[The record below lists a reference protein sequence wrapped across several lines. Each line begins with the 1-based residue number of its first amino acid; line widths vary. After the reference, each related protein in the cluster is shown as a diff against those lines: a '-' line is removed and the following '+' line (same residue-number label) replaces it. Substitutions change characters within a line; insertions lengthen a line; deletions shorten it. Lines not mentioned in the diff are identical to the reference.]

1 VVPDNVQAQEA
12 LDKGTDSEI
21 ETTVSAEA
29 PATSELRENDSF
41 AKAALLAEYAVLK
54 NEQTQRI
61 TVRDTVLYMTILV
74 NTAIAAIYQLQ
85 RNPDPHILLIIPF
98 ASTLLFWI
106 YAVNDFSIKQ
116 IRRYI
121 AANVVPKL
129 SDGSEIEAGSL
140 FGWESSRRRSAFV
153 RVLSRIVRLFAVWAT
168 FLGASLVVLIATQ
181 PNLRDLPQDLPWLV
195 AAAFS
200 TLTYV
205 FGLWLL
211 DL

>member
-1 VVPDNVQAQEA
+1 VPDEVPAQEPV
-12 LDKGTDSEI
+12 DKGTDSEI
-21 ETTVSAEA
+21 ETTVSAEK
-29 PATSELRENDSF
+29 PATSELRENDSLV
-41 AKAALLAEYAVLK
+41 KAALLAEYAVLK

-61 TVRDTVLYMTILV
+61 TVRDTVLYLTILA
-74 NTAIAAIYQLQ
+74 NTAVAAIYQQ
-85 RNPDPHILLIIPF
+85 QQNPDPRILLIIPF

-106 YAVNDFSIKQ
+106 YAVNDHSVRK
-116 IRRYI
+116 IRHYI

-129 SDGSEIEAGSL
+129 SDGSQIEAGSL
-140 FGWESSRRRSAFV
+140 FGWESSRRRSALV
-153 RVLSRIVRLFAVWAT
+153 RLLSKIVRLFAVWAT
-168 FLGASLVVLIATQ
+168 FSGASLAVLIATQ
-181 PNLRDLPQDLPWLV
+181 PNFRDLPQDLPWLA

>member
-1 VVPDNVQAQEA
+1 MPDEVPAQEPV
-12 LDKGTDSEI
+12 DKGTDSEI
-21 ETTVSAEA
+21 ETTVSAEE

-61 TVRDTVLYMTILV
+61 TVRDTVLTMTILV
-74 NTAIAAIYQLQ
+74 ITAIAAIYQQ
-85 RNPDPHILLIIPF
+85 QQNPDPHILLIIPF
-98 ASTLLFWI
+98 ASTLLFWV
-106 YAVNDFSIKQ
+106 YAVNDNSVRQ

-129 SDGSEIEAGSL
+129 SDGSETEAGSL

-153 RVLSRIVRLFAVWAT
+153 RLFSRIVRLFAVWAT
-168 FLGASLVVLIATQ
+168 FSGASLAVLIATQ
-181 PNLRDLPQDLPWLV
+181 PNLRDLPQDLPWLA